1 MRSHER
7 REHEQ
12 APHAVDDARDGC
24 EQLDRDA
31 IGPRLQRGAISV
43 RNRAMP
49 MLTGT
54 AMINAIADVTSVPTM
69 GTNAP
74 K

>member
-1 MRSHER
+1 MGRHER

-12 APHAVDDARDGC
+12 APHAVNDARDRR

-31 IGPRLQRGAISV
+31 IGPRVQRGAISV
-43 RNRAMP
+43 RNKAMP

-54 AMINAIADVTSVPTM
+54 AMISAMAEVTSVP
-69 GTNAP
+69 
-74 K
+74 